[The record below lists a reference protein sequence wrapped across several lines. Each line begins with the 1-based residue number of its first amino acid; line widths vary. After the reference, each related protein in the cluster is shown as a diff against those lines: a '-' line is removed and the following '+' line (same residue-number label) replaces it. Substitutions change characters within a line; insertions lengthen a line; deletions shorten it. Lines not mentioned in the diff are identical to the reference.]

1 MAQVKNYGLAGV
13 GRNVQLGK
21 QGPKIEGNP
30 DTGAISFTSEG
41 GVLTPVS
48 GANAVTSSQF
58 VTKAQLETVKNQE
71 ATFTASFAFDGG
83 DQVLGTVPAGTK
95 TVITTVNVVNQF
107 DNNSIVTVGF
117 TGNESALMADSFND
131 ISLPGSYQAV
141 TTATFS
147 VDTQLS
153 VYVTQ
158 NNSTQGSG
166 TVVVSY
172 Y

>member
-1 MAQVKNYGLAGV
+1 MAQVKNYGLVGV

-48 GANAVTSSQF
+48 GANAITNTQF

-71 ATFTASFAFDGG
+71 ATFTSSIAFDGG
-83 DQVLGTVPAGTK
+83 NKVLGTVPAGTK

-107 DNNSIVTVGF
+107 NGNSIVTVGF
-117 TGNESALMADSFND
+117 ADNESALMADSFND

-147 VDTQLS
+147 ADTQLS
-153 VYVTQ
+153 VYVSQ
-158 NNSTQGSG
+158 GNSSQGSG